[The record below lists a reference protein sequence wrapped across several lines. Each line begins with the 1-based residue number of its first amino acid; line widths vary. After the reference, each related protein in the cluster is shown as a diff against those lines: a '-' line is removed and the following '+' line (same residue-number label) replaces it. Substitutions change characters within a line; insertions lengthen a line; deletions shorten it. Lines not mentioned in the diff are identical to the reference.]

1 MHIFLTSN
9 SIHTENTR
17 RVATNLHHA
26 KNDDDNILMSIGGD
40 INNNSTYTKENHSLL
55 TRISSCL
62 RYTKL
67 MHPRFKY
74 ENLPLQM
81 FAYGHCF

>member
-26 KNDDDNILMSIGGD
+26 KNDDDNILTKRVDVLIPEVIQVLIYNYSDFRVYYIG
-40 INNNSTYTKENHSLL
+40 IQLFHFLL
-55 TRISSCL
+55 I
-62 RYTKL
+62 
-67 MHPRFKY
+67 
-74 ENLPLQM
+74 
-81 FAYGHCF
+81 